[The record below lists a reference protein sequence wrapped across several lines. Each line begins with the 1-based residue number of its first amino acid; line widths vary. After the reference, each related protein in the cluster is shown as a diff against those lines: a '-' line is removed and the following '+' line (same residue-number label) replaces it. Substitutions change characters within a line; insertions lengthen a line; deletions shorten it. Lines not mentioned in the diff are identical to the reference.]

1 MTNIRFR
8 YAFPDPQLFDFAS
21 VFLEL
26 DVAGDAD
33 VTDLMPPEMAALCFV
48 FDGQWHQGPTQDAMR
63 AMPAADILLGH
74 TSAAYWLRG
83 RGTGFAIG
91 LNPLAWPAVMR
102 GRADAHVDAVVPL
115 PMVLGESVARQLWL
129 DLRDAAN
136 FPDRVRVANQ
146 FLLSRAAGYPDA
158 AARARV
164 GALRSALADP
174 DCVTVDELAR
184 RVGTSQRQLGRM
196 TRACMGF
203 TPKLLLRRARFMR
216 MLHRA
221 DAMSYDE
228 WPNFIEAQY
237 VDQSH
242 LIRDFQFFLGMAPTH
257 YFGLDRPIV
266 RAAFA
271 SFRDLAGWTA
281 N

>member
-1 MTNIRFR
+1 MTDIRFR

-26 DVAGDAD
+26 DVAGNND

-63 AMPAADILLGH
+63 ATPAADILLGH

-102 GRADAHVDAVVPL
+102 GHADAHVDAIVPL
-115 PMVLGESVARQLWL
+115 SMVLGESVARQLWL

-146 FLLSRAAGYPDA
+146 FLLSRAAGYHDA
-158 AARARV
+158 ALRARV

-184 RVGTSQRQLGRM
+184 RVGASQRQLGRM

-242 LIRDFQFFLGMAPTH
+242 LIRDFQFFLGMAPTR

-281 N
+281 D